1 MTYTKHTW
9 ASQELITSD
18 KLNNLE
24 EGSVSP
30 LIPIDGVMKI
40 RQTPSDITKITD
52 LVERSLD
59 IYGSWFEVT
68 YISSNH
74 PFSDAPSQEAYGT
87 VEIVTRGTSR
97 TYITFT
103 DRNGVKYYSSISSG
117 VLSQWYKAAVI
128 DSLGNLQ
135 VAGIS
140 SIQGDY
146 TVVTTYRGE
155 I

>member
-30 LIPIDGVMKI
+30 LIPIDGVMKT

-52 LVERSLD
+52 LVETSLNM
-59 IYGSWFEVT
+59 YGSWFEVT
-68 YISSNH
+68 YISSNQ